1 MSLNPRPTGQALRPA
16 AAARKLGIGLSTLWK
31 KIRTD
36 PTFPRP
42 IAIASRVTVLME
54 SDLDEYLAVCAA
66 KTRTSR
72 QAARRP
78 FGNTQLCALN
88 PSSPRVSRMW
98 CHLLGASSTA
108 PRRRRSVCEVRR

>member
-72 QAARRP
+72 QGRIH
-78 FGNTQLCALN
+78 
-88 PSSPRVSRMW
+88 PSIKP
-98 CHLLGASSTA
+98 
-108 PRRRRSVCEVRR
+108 